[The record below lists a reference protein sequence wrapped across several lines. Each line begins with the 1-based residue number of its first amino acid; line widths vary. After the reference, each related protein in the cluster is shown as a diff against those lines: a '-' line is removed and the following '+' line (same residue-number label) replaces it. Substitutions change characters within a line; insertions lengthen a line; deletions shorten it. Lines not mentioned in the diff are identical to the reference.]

1 MMLTAAQTL
10 TQTPLATTADATFRA
25 DVLTGLARAQKQ
37 LPAKYFYDEQGSH
50 LFDRITDLEEYYPTR
65 TERAILKRHAS
76 AMAERCGPDVLL
88 IEPGAGSLVK
98 VRHLLDHLVRPAG
111 FIPVDVSGEH
121 LHRAARHLALEYP
134 GLMIRPVTADFTR
147 PYSIPSI
154 RASRRVIFFPGST
167 LGNFEPP
174 EADTLLRQMARQ
186 VGSGG
191 GVLLGIDLQKDTA
204 TLEAAY
210 DDAQGVTAAFNL
222 NLLTR
227 INRELDG
234 DFDLNAFT
242 HRALFNQEHSRIE
255 MHLVSRSAQRVR
267 VGDQVFHF
275 RKGESIHTENSYKYN
290 LAELRTRAARWNL
303 RIEQTWTDERGYFA
317 LLYLV
322 AK

>member
-1 MMLTAAQTL
+1 
-10 TQTPLATTADATFRA
+10 
-25 DVLTGLARAQKQ
+25 
-37 LPAKYFYDEQGSH
+37 
-50 LFDRITDLEEYYPTR
+50 
-65 TERAILKRHAS
+65 
-76 AMAERCGPDVLL
+76 
-88 IEPGAGSLVK
+88 
-98 VRHLLDHLVRPAG
+98 
-111 FIPVDVSGEH
+111 
-121 LHRAARHLALEYP
+121 
-134 GLMIRPVTADFTR
+134 
-147 PYSIPSI
+147 
-154 RASRRVIFFPGST
+154 
-167 LGNFEPP
+167 
-174 EADTLLRQMARQ
+174 MARQ

-191 GVLLGIDLQKDTA
+191 GVLLGIDLQKETA

-242 HRALFNQEHSRIE
+242 HRAVFNQDHSRIE
-255 MHLVSRSAQRVR
+255 MHLVSRSSQWVR

-303 RIEQTWTDERGYFA
+303 RVEQTWTDERGYFA